1 MSTNDAYSAPARRF
15 LAELE
20 SALAGVPADL
30 RAEITADLAGEL
42 HGLDADAASARI
54 AELGDPRTIAAD
66 ASAEARQTATQTTD
80 VQTADAQ
87 PVDVRM
93 PVSKAYPTAA
103 AIVLTAGWYLVPIV
117 GWIVGLVMIGA
128 GSRWAPQVRVASVFA
143 SVAAALVALAAL
155 LVFRGTDV
163 WILGAA
169 AFALVPL
176 IANVFVGG
184 YLRRQ
189 WGLAAPA

>member
-1 MSTNDAYSAPARRF
+1 MSTNDAYSAPAQRY

-20 SALAGVPADL
+20 SALAAAPADL

-42 HGLDADAASARI
+42 HGLDADAAAARI

-66 ASAEARQTATQTTD
+66 ASAEARQTAA
-80 VQTADAQ
+80 QTAGAQ
-87 PVDVRM
+87 PADVRM

-128 GSRWAPQVRVASVFA
+128 GSRWAPQVRVASVVA
-143 SVAAALVALAAL
+143 SVAAALVAVAAL

-169 AFALVPL
+169 AFAVIPL
-176 IANVFVGG
+176 IANIFVGG

>member
-1 MSTNDAYSAPARRF
+1 MSTNDSYSAAALQY

-42 HGLDADAASARI
+42 RGLDEGAAAARI
-54 AELGDPRTIAAD
+54 VELGDPRAIAAD
-66 ASAEARQTATQTTD
+66 ASAEAETAAAQTAT
-80 VQTADAQ
+80 AQ
-87 PVDVRM
+87 PIDARM
-93 PVSKAYPTAA
+93 PVSLAYPTAA

-128 GSRWAPQVRVASVFA
+128 GSRWAPQVRVASVCA
-143 SVAAALVALAAL
+143 SVAAALVAVVAL
-155 LVFRGTDV
+155 VVFRGTEV
-163 WILGAA
+163 WLIGAA
-169 AFALVPL
+169 AFAIVPL

-189 WGLAAPA
+189 WGLPAPV

>member
-1 MSTNDAYSAPARRF
+1 MSSNDSYSAPARRY

-30 RAEITADLAGEL
+30 RGEITADLAGEL
-42 HGLDADAASARI
+42 RGLDADAAAARI
-54 AELGDPRTIAAD
+54 AELGDPRAIAAD
-66 ASAEARQTATQTTD
+66 ASAGAQQTAA
-80 VQTADAQ
+80 QTADA
-87 PVDVRM
+87 RM

-143 SVAAALVALAAL
+143 SVAAALVAVAAL

-163 WILGAA
+163 WIVGAA
-169 AFALVPL
+169 AFAIIPL

>member
-1 MSTNDAYSAPARRF
+1 MSSNDSYSAPAWRY

-30 RAEITADLAGEL
+30 RGEITADLAGEL
-42 HGLDADAASARI
+42 RGLDADAAAARI
-54 AELGDPRTIAAD
+54 AELGDPRAIAAD
-66 ASAEARQTATQTTD
+66 ASAGAQQTAAQTTA
-80 VQTADAQ
+80 QTADS
-87 PVDVRM
+87 RM

-143 SVAAALVALAAL
+143 SVAAALVAVAAL

-163 WILGAA
+163 WIVGAA
-169 AFALVPL
+169 AFAIIPL